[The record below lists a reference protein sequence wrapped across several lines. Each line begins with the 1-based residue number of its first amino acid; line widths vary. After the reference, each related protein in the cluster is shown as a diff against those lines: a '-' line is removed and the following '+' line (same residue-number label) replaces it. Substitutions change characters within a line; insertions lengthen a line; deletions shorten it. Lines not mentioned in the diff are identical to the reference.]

1 MNTVFRRIWLLALP
15 GLLFLAAC
23 GTNTSSTSNSPGS
36 QHLSSVSIALDWTP
50 NTNHTGIY
58 VAQQKGWYQQQGL
71 NLSILPYSQ
80 ETAPETLVASG
91 KADFAISFEESVTT
105 ARVSGQD
112 LVSIAAIVQHNTSA
126 LAVRADSGITRP
138 AQLAGK
144 VYGNFGD
151 PFEPYVISDVIDCDG
166 GNVTPADIS
175 ANSPT
180 LNIDPIA
187 ALQTKQV
194 DYVWI
199 YEGWEGV
206 EAQRLGLKLTLFP
219 VSNYC
224 LPDYYTPVIISSGTF
239 IKNHPDLVR
248 KFLAATSQGYQYAI
262 AHPDD
267 AANMLVNAVPPGT
280 FDDTGL
286 VMQSQ
291 EFLSKQYAL
300 DAPRWGYQTLAKW
313 TNFPHFLFETGKL
326 ADANGNIVTTEPDE
340 SQFFT
345 NQFLP

>member
-1 MNTVFRRIWLLALP
+1 MNTLFRRIWLLALP
-15 GLLFLAAC
+15 GLLLLAAC
-23 GTNTSSTSNSPGS
+23 GTNTSTTNQGS
-36 QHLSSVSIALDWTP
+36 QQLTKVSIALDWTP

-71 NLSILPYSQ
+71 NLSILPYSADA
-80 ETAPETLVASG
+80 APETLVATG
-91 KADFAISFEESVTT
+91 RADFAISFEESVTT
-105 ARVSGQD
+105 AHVSGQD

-166 GNVTPADIS
+166 GHTTPAEIS

-180 LNIDPIA
+180 LNVDPIA
-187 ALQTKQV
+187 ALQTRQV

-199 YEGWEGV
+199 YEGWEGI
-206 EAQRLGLKLTLFP
+206 EAQRMGLKLTLFP

-224 LPDYYTPVIISSGTF
+224 LPDYYTPVLITSGAF
-239 IKNHPDLVR
+239 IKAHPDLVR
-248 KFLAATSQGYQYAI
+248 KFLAATSQGYEYAI

-267 AANMLVNAVPPGT
+267 AANILINAVPPGT
-280 FDDTGL
+280 FDDPGL
-286 VMQSQ
+286 VVQSQ
-291 EFLSKQYAL
+291 EFLSKQYA
-300 DAPRWGYQTLAKW
+300 PPGTPKWGYQTLEKW
-313 TNFPHFLFETGKL
+313 TAFPHFLFETGKL
-326 ADANGNIVTTEPDE
+326 ADSNGNIVTKEPDE

-345 NQFLP
+345 NDFLP